1 MEINGEVN
9 IEIDQYAD
17 VNIEID
23 TEDLAETLCQDHNL
37 VDDVVLHAYVEEQI
51 VERIDDY
58 DLRVQVDNLVLDVD
72 EFREKIRE
80 FGELRVNVAH
90 AQAEFEGELQDLRDK
105 IRNIEPDTDTYSFV
119 RYHMLDNYVRA
130 NDLRDVIDAQVNLRL
145 IRVLSDVIRSIEE
158 YKTEED

>member
-17 VNIEID
+17 VSIEID

-37 VDDVVLHAYVEEQI
+37 VDDVVLHNYVD
-51 VERIDDY
+51 ERMDNY
-58 DLRVQVDNLVLDVD
+58 ELKVQVDDLSTDVD
-72 EFREKIRE
+72 ELRE
-80 FGELRVNVAH
+80 
-90 AQAEFEGELQDLRDK
+90 K

-119 RYHMLDNYVRA
+119 RYHMLDNYVRV

-158 YKTEED
+158 YKTEEG